1 MLTSLGTE
9 NFSATSALTRFLAAH
24 GEVLAQGLAVPL
36 GHGPDTPAAT
46 EELALLSGCV
56 AATGPATS
64 PAFGDPA
71 AMETAAQAVRLQQ
84 RLLGLLPHVLPKGQL
99 AVAIDQLPENQDGVN
114 VRQVAT
120 NGLLATL
127 AAVLSHPAVR
137 RTGTDV
143 ATRDMAVVFRPSMA
157 TAGHGLATVAGR
169 MPSLG
174 VLAECCAQA
183 VARVGVA
190 RAAREAAHQDLD
202 GLDTNTSVEQLQ
214 RWVPQA
220 GPTTGE
226 HKALDQWNFYIKNKC
241 IRCQCLILKP
251 FPPLPQARAARPP
264 PSSGGW
270 RRSTWATWWR

>member
-1 MLTSLGTE
+1 MKNT
-9 NFSATSALTRFLAAH
+9 F
-24 GEVLAQGLAVPL
+24 
-36 GHGPDTPAAT
+36 
-46 EELALLSGCV
+46 
-56 AATGPATS
+56 
-64 PAFGDPA
+64 
-71 AMETAAQAVRLQQ
+71 
-84 RLLGLLPHVLPKGQL
+84 
-99 AVAIDQLPENQDGVN
+99 LPEPKVNQQPCYNKPWQHLPIMKALRYRFYFGN
-114 VRQVAT
+114 
-120 NGLLATL
+120 LLIQTL
-127 AAVLSHPAVR
+127 PAEHPAIR

-226 HKALDQWNFYIKNKC
+226 HEALDEWNFYLKNNC
-241 IRCQCLILKP
+241 IRC
-251 FPPLPQARAARPP
+251 
-264 PSSGGW
+264 
-270 RRSTWATWWR
+270 